1 MNRKYGI
8 CHLCGK
14 YAELTFEHVPP
25 KSANNKERAK
35 LLTGREIFNTK
46 KLREGKSLK
55 YINQQQG
62 AGNYTLCQECNNST
76 GDWYAKEYIKFAN
89 EIGYLLT
96 NKIDINSVKG
106 IWLDTN
112 KLYFQR
118 IIKQILCMFLSTIQP
133 EYAME
138 FEDMRE
144 YVLNKNS
151 TVFNDKKYRISM
163 YLLKNYEISHS
174 GILGFLL
181 NNNGQTIIRK
191 VAVMNLYP
199 IGFILEIDPP
209 KTEIEDTTNITKF
222 TTLKYDEL
230 QNVVMTFTI
239 TDKYSLHNFTKK
251 FIEENSNRSENNEI
265 FG

>member
-14 YAELTFEHVPP
+14 YGELTFEHVPP

-35 LLTGREIFNTK
+35 LLTGREIFDIT

-62 AGNYTLCQECNNST
+62 AGNYTLCQECNNTT
-76 GDWYAKEYIKFAN
+76 GYWYAKEYIKFAN

-96 NKIDINSVKG
+96 NKIDISYAKG

-138 FEDMRE
+138 FKDIRE

-151 TVFNDKKYRISM
+151 TEFNSQKYRVSM

-174 GILGFLL
+174 GILRLL
-181 NNNGQTIIRK
+181 LKDNGETTIRK
-191 VAVMNLYP
+191 VAIMNLYP

-209 KTEIEDTTNITKF
+209 EKNIDDTTDITKF

-230 QNVVMTFTI
+230 QNVVMTFSI
-239 TDKYSLHNFTKK
+239 TEKYSLHNFTDR
-251 FIEENSNRSENNEI
+251 FIKENSNRSDNN
-265 FG
+265 GK

>member
-1 MNRKYGI
+1 MKKVEGI

-14 YAELTFEHVPP
+14 YTELTFEHVPP

-35 LLTGREIFNTK
+35 LITGREIFNTK
-46 KLREGKSLK
+46 KLQSGITLR

-62 AGNYTLCQECNNST
+62 AGNYTLCKECNNNT

-89 EIGYLLT
+89 EIGYILT
-96 NKIDINSVKG
+96 NEVNIKTAKG
-106 IWLDTN
+106 IGLDSN

-118 IIKQILCMFLSTIQP
+118 IMKQILCMFLSTIQT

-138 FEDMRE
+138 FKDIRE

-151 TVFNDKKYRISM
+151 TEFNSDKYRVSM

-174 GILGFLL
+174 GILGLL
-181 NNNGQTIIRK
+181 LKDKGETAIRK
-191 VAVMNLYP
+191 VAIMNLYP

-209 KTEIEDTTNITKF
+209 KKNIDDTTDITKF
-222 TTLKYDEL
+222 TTLEYDEL

-239 TDKYSLHNFTKK
+239 TEKYSLHNFTDR
-251 FIEENSNRSENNEI
+251 FIKENSDNRSDNN
-265 FG
+265 GK

>member
-1 MNRKYGI
+1 MDKKYGI

-25 KSANNKERAK
+25 KSANNKKRAK
-35 LLTGREIFNTK
+35 LLTGREIFDTK

-62 AGNYTLCQECNNST
+62 AGNYTLCQECNNNT

-96 NKIDINSVKG
+96 NKIDINSAKG

-133 EYAME
+133 GYAME
-138 FEDMRE
+138 FKDIRE

-151 TVFNDKKYRISM
+151 TEFNNKKYRISM

-174 GILGFLL
+174 GILGLL
-181 NNNGQTIIRK
+181 LKDNGETKIK
-191 VAVMNLYP
+191 EVAIMNLYP
-199 IGFILEIDPP
+199 IGFILEIDPSE
-209 KTEIEDTTNITKF
+209 KNIYDTTDITKF

-239 TDKYSLHNFTKK
+239 TEKYSLHNFTDR
-251 FIEENSNRSENNEI
+251 FIKENSNRSDNN
-265 FG
+265 GK

>member
-1 MNRKYGI
+1 MSKIMGI

-14 YAELTFEHVPP
+14 YTELTFEHVPP
-25 KSANNKERAK
+25 KSANNKDRAK
-35 LLTGREIFNTK
+35 LITGREIFNVK
-46 KLREGKSLK
+46 KLRTGKSLR

-62 AGNYTLCQECNNST
+62 AGNYTLCNECNNNT

-89 EIGYLLT
+89 EIGYILT
-96 NKIDINSVKG
+96 NEIDLENAKG
-106 IWLDTN
+106 IGLDSN

-138 FEDMRE
+138 FEDIRE
-144 YVLNKNS
+144 YVLNKYSNKFNS
-151 TVFNDKKYRISM
+151 NKYRISM

-174 GILGFLL
+174 GILGLL
-181 NNNGQTIIRK
+181 LKDNGKVTIRK

-209 KTEIEDTTNITKF
+209 KKNIEDTTDITTF
-222 TTLKYDEL
+222 TTLKYDDL

-239 TDKYSLHNFTKK
+239 TDKYSLHNFTEK
-251 FIEENSNRSENNEI
+251 FIKDNSNRSEI
-265 FG
+265 K

>member
-1 MNRKYGI
+1 MKKVEGI

-14 YAELTFEHVPP
+14 YTELTFEHVPP

-35 LLTGREIFNTK
+35 LITGREIFNTK
-46 KLREGKSLK
+46 KLQSGITLR

-62 AGNYTLCQECNNST
+62 AGNYTLCKECNNNT

-89 EIGYLLT
+89 EIGYILT
-96 NKIDINSVKG
+96 NEVNIKTAKG
-106 IWLDTN
+106 IGLDSN

-118 IIKQILCMFLSTIQP
+118 IIKQILCMFLSTIQT

-138 FEDMRE
+138 FKDIRE

-151 TVFNDKKYRISM
+151 TEFNSDKYRVSM

-174 GILGFLL
+174 GILGLL
-181 NNNGQTIIRK
+181 LKDKRETAIRK
-191 VAVMNLYP
+191 VAIMNLYP

-209 KTEIEDTTNITKF
+209 KKNIDDTTDITKF
-222 TTLKYDEL
+222 TTLEYDEL

-239 TDKYSLHNFTKK
+239 TEKYSLHNFTDR
-251 FIEENSNRSENNEI
+251 FIKENSDNRSDNN
-265 FG
+265 GK